1 VARLATCARALYPFA
16 GFIAHPLWLDRCLSL
31 PLTVPRLDR
40 IIQGVT
46 THVAVKI
53 KLMRFGKIRTPH
65 YRIVIADART
75 ARDSRAIEE
84 IGRYNPN
91 AEPSFIQ
98 VNGERAAYWLGVG
111 AQPTEAVA
119 AILKITGDWQKFKG
133 LPGTEGTLRFA
144 EPKPDKR
151 IAYEAAVKDA
161 MNEPADGATTAK
173 KKAADKLAAKNA
185 PVVETPV
192 VETPVVETPVVETP
206 VVETPVVET
215 PVVETPVVE
224 TPVEEVVP
232 VVTEVAAVEV
242 LETVEAAVEA
252 DVVAPVEA
260 VAEALVA
267 DVAPEASAE

>member
-1 VARLATCARALYPFA
+1 MIEPN
-16 GFIAHPLWLDRCLSL
+16 HS
-31 PLTVPRLDR
+31 
-40 IIQGVT
+40 QGVT

-65 YRIVIADART
+65 YRIVVADART

-98 VNGERAAYWLGVG
+98 VDGARAAYWLGVG

-151 IAYEAAVKDA
+151 IAYEAAVHSA
-161 MNEPADGATTAK
+161 MNEPAEGATTLK
-173 KKAADKLAAKNA
+173 KKAADKLAAKAN
-185 PVVETPV
+185 PVVVEEAVEVALETAV
-192 VETPVVETPVVETP
+192 DAA
-206 VVETPVVET
+206 
-215 PVVETPVVE
+215 
-224 TPVEEVVP
+224 VEEVVAE
-232 VVTEVAAVEV
+232 VV
-242 LETVEAAVEA
+242 A
-252 DVVAPVEA
+252 DVQATAE
-260 VAEALVA
+260 VAEALVPA
-267 DVAPEASAE
+267 IETASEENLPETPVVAEVVTEAAAE